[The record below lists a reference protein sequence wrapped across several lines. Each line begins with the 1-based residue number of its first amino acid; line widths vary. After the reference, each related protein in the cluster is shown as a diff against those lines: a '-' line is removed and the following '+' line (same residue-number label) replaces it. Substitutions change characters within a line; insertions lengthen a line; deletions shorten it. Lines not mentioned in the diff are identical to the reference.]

1 MTDADGMTVAILE
14 TDAVLCL
21 SLELAF
27 EAWGLRLLSGG
38 SVMALLRAVQRSGCR
53 PDVLVAD
60 LAHGCETMFPAW
72 VEQIQAA
79 LGRTVPVIVTTGNRT
94 RKEAAALLERGWLL
108 LEKPYA
114 PETLRTVVESLAET
128 PGHGAVPGRPDP
140 L

>member
-1 MTDADGMTVAILE
+1 MTHADGMTVAILE

-27 EAWGLRLLSGG
+27 ESWGMRLLGAG
-38 SVMALLRAVQRSGCR
+38 SVTALLHAMRRAGCR

-60 LAHGCETMFPAW
+60 LGHGRETALPAS
-72 VEQIQAA
+72 VDQIQAA
-79 LGRTVPVIVTTGNRT
+79 LDRPVPVVVTTGNRT
-94 RKEAAALLERGWLL
+94 RAEAVALLTRGWLL

-114 PETLRTVVESLAET
+114 PETLRAVVQSLAET
-128 PGHGAVPGRPDP
+128 PGNTGVSGAPER